1 MEPHLEPNLP
11 HHWWPRPLPGLPASS
26 LALSSSPYL
35 VDHGLQMLKSAL
47 NPPYN
52 QVKVQFLYHGRHP
65 CLGPQLLIPPTT
77 QLSGQP
83 PACSILSGLCLSSQT
98 SVPILKAPQV
108 PSPSELP
115 QPLSSHPVSL
125 PSSSPGMKFYTPLH
139 HIALLHPPHP
149 PPQPSCELPENLL
162 VSSSPS
168 APGRGPR
175 TEAGRQGLLSS
186 GGDEG
191 GDPSASTVGSPA
203 GGEQL

>member
-26 LALSSSPYL
+26 IALSSSPYL

-47 NPPYN
+47 NPQYN
-52 QVKVQFLYHGRHP
+52 QVKVQFLSLALPLYHGRHP

-77 QLSGQP
+77 QQP

-98 SVPILKAPQV
+98 SVPVLEAPQV

-149 PPQPSCELPENLL
+149 PSQAVSFLRTCWSPPLHLL
-162 VSSSPS
+162 L
-168 APGRGPR
+168 AGDLEQRQAGRGC
-175 TEAGRQGLLSS
+175 
-186 GGDEG
+186 
-191 GDPSASTVGSPA
+191 
-203 GGEQL
+203 